1 MSTTYTT
8 IYWVTETPTGDSDYP
23 GKYPVVPTFFRT
35 LEDQQEYLR
44 DEIEDRNGVVLSRA
58 PITNH
63 IIHARL
69 PYAQLLA
76 GANEVSNIPTS
87 WSR

>member
-1 MSTTYTT
+1 MNT

-23 GKYPVVPTFFRT
+23 GKYPVVPIFFRT
-35 LEDQQEYLR
+35 LEDQQTYLR
-44 DEIEDRNGVVLSRA
+44 EVIEECNGRVLSRE
-58 PITNH
+58 PITTH

-69 PYAQLLA
+69 SYSQLLA
-76 GANEVSNIPTS
+76 GANEVSNIPPS